1 MTWGVERSGRIL
13 ANQLHPRL
21 KSCRIPRQMTNKR
34 FGKVVKLGRSM
45 AVVLPKDWT
54 RGNGV
59 EPGDELE
66 IEYDGRVSVNAP
78 VKKPREGEPDV
89 E

>member
-1 MTWGVERSGRIL
+1 
-13 ANQLHPRL
+13 
-21 KSCRIPRQMTNKR
+21 MTNKR

-54 RGNGV
+54 RGNDV

-78 VKKPREGEPDV
+78 VKKPREAEPDV

>member
-1 MTWGVERSGRIL
+1 
-13 ANQLHPRL
+13 
-21 KSCRIPRQMTNKR
+21 MTNKR

-54 RGNGV
+54 RGNNV

-66 IEYDGRVSVNAP
+66 IVYDGRVSVSAP
-78 VKKPREGEPDV
+78 VKKAEG
-89 E
+89 